1 MNCVSSSVYEYIEEC
16 DTYDSAKSILEKL
29 YVKTPNVI
37 FSRHLLATRKQKPG
51 ESLDEFLREVRK
63 LSKDCWLK
71 AVSAEQYRE
80 ELIRNAFINGLA
92 SPLIRQRLLE
102 NDKLDL
108 QSAYNQTYSLDLAH
122 KNAEAYNPGVTHTTA
137 AINPQVGKEE
147 NVEPNKCD
155 EVEISENPPAAAT
168 FTQGKKCYF
177 CGENAHARNNCPA
190 REAICHKCG
199 KPGHFACACKSKS
212 TSGSVAMVFKSSV
225 MATKSNIPQ
234 GLDQAATA
242 VTINGKCVN
251 ALVDS
256 CSTESYISEKMAKE
270 LGLKI
275 HPSSKGITMAQKSLN
290 TTSLGFIVAV
300 VININNYITKER

>member
-1 MNCVSSSVYEYIEEC
+1 M
-16 DTYDSAKSILEKL
+16 
-29 YVKTPNVI
+29 
-37 FSRHLLATRKQKPG
+37 
-51 ESLDEFLREVRK
+51 
-63 LSKDCWLK
+63 
-71 AVSAEQYRE
+71 
-80 ELIRNAFINGLA
+80 
-92 SPLIRQRLLE
+92 
-102 NDKLDL
+102 
-108 QSAYNQTYSLDLAH
+108 DLAH

-155 EVEISENPPAAAT
+155 EVEISENPPVAAT
-168 FTQGKKCYF
+168 FTQRKKCYF
-177 CGENAHARNNCPA
+177 CGGNAHARNNCPA

-199 KPGHFACACKSKS
+199 KPGHFARACKSKS
-212 TSGSVAMVFKSSV
+212 ISGSVAMVFKSSV
-225 MATKSNIPQ
+225 MATRSNIPQ

-256 CSTESYISEKMAKE
+256 CSIESYISEKMAKE

-290 TTSLGFIVAV
+290 TTSLGFIVADLTLGV
-300 VININNYITKER
+300 NNVTYPATRLDILRELCTDVLLGQDFQRQQKNVNFKYGGPKPGIILTTTSAVLSPLLI